1 MRNGHIGSA
10 VVVATIGLGIA
21 LLAACSDDSSSSGA
35 SSSGSSGASST
46 SSTSS
51 SSSSSSGG
59 TSGFKN
65 CGTTTNNGNTSSCSQ
80 AELDAYGQCP
90 INNCDAELQECF
102 GPGYKTG
109 TFGGACSTYITCSQ
123 KCACGDTACQQACG
137 LPDQACQTCIQKYST
152 CTQAKCPPP
161 ACLGTGSSSGT
172 SGSSGAGGKTCAQLQ
187 TCCNGIADSAKKT
200 TCLQYYDAVKASGD
214 SACNAVYGTACP

>member
-21 LLAACSDDSSSSGA
+21 LLAACSDDSSSS
-35 SSSGSSGASST
+35 SSSGGSSGTTSST

-65 CGTTTNNGNTSSCSQ
+65 CGTQSSSGNTTSCTQ

-90 INNCDAELQECF
+90 MNNCDAELQECF

-109 TFGGACSTYITCSQ
+109 SFSGACSTYITCTQ
-123 KCACGDTACQQACG
+123 KCGCGDTACAQACG
-137 LPDQACQTCIQKYST
+137 TPDAACTSCLQKYST

-161 ACLGTGSSSGT
+161 ACLTGGS

-187 TCCNGIADSAKKT
+187 TCCNGLTDSAKKT
-200 TCLQYYDAVKASGD
+200 QCLQYYDAVKGSGD
-214 SACNAVYGTACP
+214 TACNAIYATACP